1 VVEST
6 TSSLVTNFIKIG
18 QGVFELQG
26 SENWGLPLT
35 WPVALTT
42 VQHYRADC
50 DNDCDILRLAV
61 ENLNC
66 SMMGLSENPCLWLW
80 VIHTKP

>member
-1 VVEST
+1 M
-6 TSSLVTNFIKIG
+6 KIG

-26 SENWGLPLT
+26 SKNRGLPLS

-50 DNDCDILRLAV
+50 
-61 ENLNC
+61 
-66 SMMGLSENPCLWLW
+66 WLW
-80 VIHTKP
+80 ETCCEFKKKTYKTYFTSMAITGIYVSVL

>member
-1 VVEST
+1 MCGGAHD
-6 TSSLVTNFIKIG
+6 VTNFIKID

-26 SENWGLPLT
+26 PENWGLPFT

-50 DNDCDILRLAV
+50 DNSS
-61 ENLNC
+61 N
-66 SMMGLSENPCLWLW
+66 
-80 VIHTKP
+80 IHISIPP